1 MDYYSCG
8 KLLITAEYLVL
19 KGAKGLAMP
28 TKYGQKLSIKKNRKK
43 YIAWEAYTCD
53 NEKWIDCKF
62 DLNFKL
68 LKSKKTKTEF
78 VYSLSKL
85 LKNINVL
92 SPGFAGE
99 GLNISTNLEF
109 KRNWGLGSSS
119 TLINNV
125 SNWLNINP
133 YELLKT
139 TYNGSGYDIA
149 VANSKKSIFFQK
161 KGDTN
166 EITPARFSPPFKDN
180 LFFIHLNKKVN
191 SQKEVTKFLNQ
202 KNEYKDDILKI
213 NSLGEMLVK
222 EKNQKI
228 FNEMVNEHEEI
239 ISKIISKKPIQKVIF
254 KDFCGQIKSLGSW
267 GGDFILASGDTE
279 TPNYFSKK
287 GYNIIIPF
295 SEMKL

>member
-228 FNEMVNEHEEI
+228 FNEMVKEHEEI

-287 GYNIIIPF
+287 GYSIIIPF

>member
-19 KGAKGLAMP
+19 KGARGLAMP
-28 TKYGQKLSIKKNRKK
+28 TKYGQKMSIKKNRKN
-43 YIAWEAYTCD
+43 YIVWEAYTCD

-133 YELLKT
+133 YELLKK

-202 KNEYKDDILKI
+202 KNEFKDDILKI

-228 FNEMVNEHEEI
+228 FNEMIKEHEEI

-267 GGDFILASGDTE
+267 GGDFILASGDNE

>member
-19 KGAKGLAMP
+19 KGARGLAMP
-28 TKYGQKLSIKKNRKK
+28 TKYGQKMSIKKNRKN
-43 YIAWEAYTCD
+43 YIVWEAYTCD

-202 KNEYKDDILKI
+202 KNEFKDDILKI

-228 FNEMVNEHEEI
+228 FNEMIKEHEEI
-239 ISKIISKKPIQKVIF
+239 ISKIISKKPIQKVTF

>member
-28 TKYGQKLSIKKNRKK
+28 TKYGQKLSIKKNRKQ
-43 YIAWEAYTCD
+43 YIVWEAYTCD

-161 KGDTN
+161 KGDIN
-166 EITPARFSPPFKDN
+166 EITPARFSPPFKDH

-228 FNEMVNEHEEI
+228 FNEMVKEHEEI

>member
-28 TKYGQKLSIKKNRKK
+28 TKYGQKLSIKKNRKQ
-43 YIAWEAYTCD
+43 YIVWEAYTCD

-161 KGDTN
+161 KGDIN

-228 FNEMVNEHEEI
+228 FNEMVKEHEEI

>member
-19 KGAKGLAMP
+19 KGARGLAMP
-28 TKYGQKLSIKKNRKK
+28 TKYGQKMSIKKNRKN
-43 YIAWEAYTCD
+43 YIVWEAYTCD

-202 KNEYKDDILKI
+202 KNEYKDDISKI

-228 FNEMVNEHEEI
+228 FNEMVKEHEEI

-267 GGDFILASGDTE
+267 GGDFILASGDNE

>member
-85 LKNINVL
+85 LKNINLL

-133 YELLKT
+133 YELLKK

-228 FNEMVNEHEEI
+228 FNEMVKEHEEI

>member
-19 KGAKGLAMP
+19 KGAKALAMP
-28 TKYGQKLSIKKNRKK
+28 TKYGQKLLIKKNRKK

-161 KGDTN
+161 KGDIN
-166 EITPARFSPPFKDN
+166 EITPARFSPPFKDH

-202 KNEYKDDILKI
+202 KNEHKDDILKI

-228 FNEMVNEHEEI
+228 FNEMVKEHEEI
-239 ISKIISKKPIQKVIF
+239 ISKIISKKPIQKVTF

-279 TPNYFSKK
+279 TPNYFSEK

>member
-28 TKYGQKLSIKKNRKK
+28 TKYGQKMSIKKNRKN
-43 YIAWEAYTCD
+43 YIVWEAYTCD

-228 FNEMVNEHEEI
+228 FNEMIKEHEEI
-239 ISKIISKKPIQKVIF
+239 ISKIISKKPIQKIIF

>member
-166 EITPARFSPPFKDN
+166 EIKPARFSPPFKDN

-228 FNEMVNEHEEI
+228 FNEMVKEHEEI

>member
-28 TKYGQKLSIKKNRKK
+28 TKYGQKLSIKKNRKQ

-161 KGDTN
+161 KGDVN
-166 EITPARFSPPFKDN
+166 KITPARFSPPFKDH

-228 FNEMVNEHEEI
+228 FNEMVKEHEEI

-279 TPNYFSKK
+279 TPNYFSEK

>member
-19 KGAKGLAMP
+19 KGARGLAMP
-28 TKYGQKLSIKKNRKK
+28 TKYGQKMSIKKNRKN
-43 YIAWEAYTCD
+43 YIVWEAYTCD

-85 LKNINVL
+85 LKNINLL

-228 FNEMVNEHEEI
+228 FNEMVKEHEEI

-267 GGDFILASGDTE
+267 GGDFILASGDNE